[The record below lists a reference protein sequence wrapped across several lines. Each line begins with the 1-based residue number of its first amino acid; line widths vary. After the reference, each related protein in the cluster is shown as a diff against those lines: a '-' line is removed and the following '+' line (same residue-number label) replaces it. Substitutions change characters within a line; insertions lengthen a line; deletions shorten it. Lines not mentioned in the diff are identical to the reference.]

1 MQLRTILSFFHF
13 IILAFLLEACDQP
26 VSILDIESESE
37 LVVYAFPTTDDEYL
51 LNISLS
57 QPVEGTTGTL
67 HIEYLEC
74 TTNGRPDE
82 VTLVREETH
91 FGMPMAI
98 FRVKG
103 EHRSGD
109 KISIIVR
116 DVLHHEA
123 TASTT
128 IPAAMPMDV
137 TCIDTIRPKLR
148 FLLNVHPSV
157 TDDAYY
163 ATRLTA
169 VWKNTR
175 FDKTPEEYGY
185 KYDDGPDEVYHS
197 WNWVN
202 FAPISY
208 DHLSIDPSLEPLL
221 NHYSDL
227 NLDPWDEYYQN
238 MYFFSSDDVRAS
250 SQSSSASVAGG
261 KESGVVLH
269 LQTEYPGQMNYID
282 VQFYTLSREYYL
294 MLRQINDQL
303 SNELAEAGLSQT
315 YSTYSNV
322 RGGFGCV
329 AAYACT
335 HYTYTPPA
343 HDEEQLYW

>member
-1 MQLRTILSFFHF
+1 MQLRIILSLFHL

-26 VSILDIESESE
+26 VSILDLESESE
-37 LVVYAFPTTDDEYL
+37 LVVYAFPSTDDEYL

-57 QPVEGTTGTL
+57 QPVSGTTGAL

-82 VTLVREETH
+82 ATLVHEETH

-103 EHRSGD
+103 EHHSGD
-109 KISIIVR
+109 RISIHVR
-116 DVLHHEA
+116 DVQHREA
-123 TASTT
+123 TASTV
-128 IPAAMPMDV
+128 IPATMPMDV
-137 TCIDTIRPKLR
+137 TSIDTIRPKLR
-148 FLLNVHPSV
+148 FLLNVHPTV
-157 TDDAYY
+157 AEDAYY
-163 ATRLTA
+163 ATRLTS
-169 VWKNTR
+169 VWKNWR

-197 WNWVN
+197 WGWVN
-202 FAPISY
+202 YAPISY

-227 NLDPWDEYYQN
+227 NLDPWDEYYEK
-238 MYFFSSDDVRAS
+238 MYFFSSADVRSS
-250 SQSSSASVAGG
+250 SQSPSAPVSGG
-261 KESGVVLH
+261 KEGGVVLH

-282 VQFYTLSREYYL
+282 VQFYALSREYYL
-294 MLRQINDQL
+294 MLRHINDQL

-335 HYTYTPPA
+335 HYKYTLPVL
-343 HDEEQLYW
+343 DEEQLYW